1 MSNGSATG
9 SRTARKRSFSDAVT
23 TIIRFMFKLLWRT
36 LHLVLWLLA
45 AALRLT
51 LGLAWRRTFG
61 RSTVYVRREYNLHSR
76 SL

>member
-1 MSNGSATG
+1 MNS
-9 SRTARKRSFSDAVT
+9 
-23 TIIRFMFKLLWRT
+23 IIRSMFKLLCRT
-36 LHLVLWLLA
+36 LRLALWLLA